1 MAVPGS
7 FDLTQS
13 HGHSKD
19 GQGAEWGWWVP
30 PTLSSFLRS
39 HGEGLLARMALGFLS
54 SLMKCQ

>member
-19 GQGAEWGWWVP
+19 GQGAEWGWWDP
-30 PTLSSFLRS
+30 LPSPLSSAVT
-39 HGEGLLARMALGFLS
+39 G
-54 SLMKCQ
+54 KVY